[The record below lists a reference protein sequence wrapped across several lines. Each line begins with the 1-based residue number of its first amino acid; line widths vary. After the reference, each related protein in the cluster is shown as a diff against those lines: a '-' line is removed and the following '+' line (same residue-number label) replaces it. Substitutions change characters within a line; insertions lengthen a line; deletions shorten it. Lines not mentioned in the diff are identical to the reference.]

1 MQKDIYNTELVEK
14 YIELCDKYQMK
25 LEILW
30 FGSYM
35 CGYSVEGYIPE
46 YIVNDPVTYPD
57 LKPDAAFDGWLGKH
71 YYLKPN
77 TPALVERE
85 SKALG
90 KMMEAIYNYDN
101 IHNQKHTVIGI
112 QIENEPDMLATRHNE
127 AHGYTPEQIWP
138 DLIIMLDKLGQVVK
152 SSPYDCYTRVNQT
165 TTYPEYLT
173 KSTAIAITEG
183 IDYVGV
189 DPYEN
194 SIQAIDG
201 KLRQLRKIEGN
212 YAHIAE
218 NGGEYAN
225 NDLLALKA
233 FSLGCG
239 YEIFEVITTPHPFLT
254 EWTLRGIYNPDFT
267 PKAHTQQIVD
277 AFKIFKEAWV
287 DLANANYLDIA
298 GFNLKSNDGMEQ
310 TSESKNTTHAGIK
323 WSTKSR
329 GVAFAIEYNDHLTVA
344 STKSDEMV
352 FRNIQI
358 KSIEKGHY
366 DIDGNWVS
374 EEKAEAPDNR
384 LAMEP
389 CIVYRIKF

>member
-1 MQKDIYNTELVEK
+1 M
-14 YIELCDKYQMK
+14 
-25 LEILW
+25 
-30 FGSYM
+30 
-35 CGYSVEGYIPE
+35 
-46 YIVNDPVTYPD
+46 
-57 LKPDAAFDGWLGKH
+57 
-71 YYLKPN
+71 
-77 TPALVERE
+77 
-85 SKALG
+85 
-90 KMMEAIYNYDN
+90 
-101 IHNQKHTVIGI
+101 
-112 QIENEPDMLATRHNE
+112 
-127 AHGYTPEQIWP
+127 
-138 DLIIMLDKLGQVVK
+138 
-152 SSPYDCYTRVNQT
+152 
-165 TTYPEYLT
+165 
-173 KSTAIAITEG
+173 
-183 IDYVGV
+183 
-189 DPYEN
+189 
-194 SIQAIDG
+194 
-201 KLRQLRKIEGN
+201 RKIEGN

-267 PKAHTQQIVD
+267 PKVHTQQIVD

-358 KSIEKGHY
+358 K
-366 DIDGNWVS
+366 
-374 EEKAEAPDNR
+374 A
-384 LAMEP
+384 
-389 CIVYRIKF
+389 

>member
-1 MQKDIYNTELVEK
+1 M
-14 YIELCDKYQMK
+14 
-25 LEILW
+25 
-30 FGSYM
+30 
-35 CGYSVEGYIPE
+35 
-46 YIVNDPVTYPD
+46 
-57 LKPDAAFDGWLGKH
+57 
-71 YYLKPN
+71 
-77 TPALVERE
+77 
-85 SKALG
+85 
-90 KMMEAIYNYDN
+90 
-101 IHNQKHTVIGI
+101 
-112 QIENEPDMLATRHNE
+112 
-127 AHGYTPEQIWP
+127 
-138 DLIIMLDKLGQVVK
+138 
-152 SSPYDCYTRVNQT
+152 
-165 TTYPEYLT
+165 
-173 KSTAIAITEG
+173 
-183 IDYVGV
+183 
-189 DPYEN
+189 
-194 SIQAIDG
+194 
-201 KLRQLRKIEGN
+201 RKIEGN